1 MQTVCPISN
10 KSINEREARVN
21 ALIVLLLVIIYTI
34 TRHQAILAFLAIDF
48 TIRGFFDGKY
58 SPVGNSGKWI
68 VRTLNLKGKYINA
81 GPKIFAAQVG
91 MVFCLSAFLLQIVML
106 PSAAILVIS
115 ILALFSFLETAFGL
129 CVACKIYPILR
140 PLV

>member
-1 MQTVCPISN
+1 MESVCPITN
-10 KSINEREARVN
+10 KSINERGARIN
-21 ALIVLLLVIIYTI
+21 ALISFLLVIIFII
-34 TRHQAILAFLAIDF
+34 TKNPAILAFLAIDF
-48 TIRGFFDGKY
+48 SIRGFFDVKY
-58 SPVGNSGKWI
+58 SPVSLMSKWL
-68 VRTLNLKGKYINA
+68 VKVLNLKSKSINA
-81 GPKIFAAQVG
+81 GPKIFAAQIG
-91 MVFCLSAFLLQIVML
+91 MVFCLSAFLLQIAML